1 MNEYFVSYQ
10 WKTFFRSGCGM
21 CVLTTDE
28 SMETKN
34 GLLAVREAIV
44 KHNRFR
50 GLVILSYKKLGE
62 SDV

>member
-10 WKTFFRSGCGM
+10 WKTIFRSGFGM

-34 GLLAVREAIV
+34 GLLAVREAIE

-50 GLVILSYKKLGE
+50 GLVILGYKKLGE